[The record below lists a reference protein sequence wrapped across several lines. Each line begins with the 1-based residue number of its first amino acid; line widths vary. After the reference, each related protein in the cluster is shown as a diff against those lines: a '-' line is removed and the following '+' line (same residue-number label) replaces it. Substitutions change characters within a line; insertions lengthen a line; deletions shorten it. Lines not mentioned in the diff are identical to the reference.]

1 MSVEP
6 ISKRKVPHVSHS
18 RSNRPGAPAG
28 EVARNAIGSFVFLII
43 VLVIV
48 IAMFARG

>member
-1 MSVEP
+1 
-6 ISKRKVPHVSHS
+6 VSHS

-28 EVARNAIGSFVFLII
+28 EVARNAIGGVVFLII
-43 VLVIV
+43 LAVIL